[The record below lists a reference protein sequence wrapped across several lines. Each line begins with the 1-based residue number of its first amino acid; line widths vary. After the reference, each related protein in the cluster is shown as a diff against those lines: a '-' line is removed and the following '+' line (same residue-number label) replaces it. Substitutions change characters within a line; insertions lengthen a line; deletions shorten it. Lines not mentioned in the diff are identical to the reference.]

1 MKFIL
6 SALVVLGSFS
16 VYAQG
21 HGGSTV
27 GTPYAAAPMD
37 LSSSNTIGFGSKMQ
51 AARTQFETG
60 IDGSPLLFEKSDED
74 VEITATTKERFKLKN
89 LNYDLKSQK
98 MISQL
103 SKDSIFEFD
112 KNKVSSFVK
121 KNKKYNLI
129 DLEGERTIFESLYA
143 SEDVVF
149 YKKPES
155 KIIAEKLNPMT
166 KEVIKNR
173 SYGIVENY
181 YLGSNNT
188 SIVKIKLKKKDI
200 LKVLQNHSK
209 EIEEYVAAN
218 KLDYDNE
225 SSVIK
230 ILKYYTS
237 L

>member
-60 IDGSPLLFEKSDED
+60 IDGTPFLFEKSED
-74 VEITATTKERFKLKN
+74 DFEITATTKERFKLKN

-112 KNKVSSFVK
+112 KNKVASFVK
-121 KNKKYNLI
+121 KNKKYNFI

-181 YLGSNNT
+181 YLGSTNA

-209 EIEEYVAAN
+209 EVEEYVDAN